1 MTQPTKPSAGALR
14 AAKMIEGNFSTAP
27 EPEDVLMSAQIIDRE
42 TGVAELLDAAKAAE
56 VKLYQAAD
64 LLDAHAV
71 ELEDRWSKDMA
82 TQAAAAAVRIRQAV
96 AKCQGKGS
104 E

>member
-1 MTQPTKPSAGALR
+1 MTQPNKPSAGALR

-42 TGVAELLDAAKAAE
+42 TGVAELSELLEAVKAVMAQLDISGQIDYLGASTYKRLE
-56 VKLYQAAD
+56 QA
-64 LLDAHAV
+64 
-71 ELEDRWSKDMA
+71 
-82 TQAAAAAVRIRQAV
+82 I
-96 AKCQGKGS
+96 AKCEGS